1 MKVTTEARFVSVHL
15 LWKQHVTEGFY
26 LVLFLMLEVLK
37 LEDHFIMSKTLSTA
51 KTPRIASYKIPTDTW
66 ALAAFL
72 IGLATFVRF
81 VGSDQLHVIAEG
93 VLFLVFVIAGLDFIF
108 PLVKP
113 NSTLGGAELKTLAL
127 ASAALL
133 GWSVLA
139 A

>member
-1 MKVTTEARFVSVHL
+1 
-15 LWKQHVTEGFY
+15 
-26 LVLFLMLEVLK
+26 
-37 LEDHFIMSKTLSTA
+37 MSKTLNPA
-51 KTPRIASYKIPTDTW
+51 KAPRITSYKIPTDTW

-93 VLFLVFVIAGLDFIF
+93 VLFLVFVITGLDFIF

>member
-1 MKVTTEARFVSVHL
+1 
-15 LWKQHVTEGFY
+15 
-26 LVLFLMLEVLK
+26 
-37 LEDHFIMSKTLSTA
+37 MSKTLNPA
-51 KTPRIASYKIPTDTW
+51 KAPRITSYKIPPDTW

-81 VGSDQLHVIAEG
+81 VGNDQLHVIAEG
-93 VLFLVFVIAGLDFIF
+93 VLFLVFVITGLDFIF
-108 PLVKP
+108 PLLRP
-113 NSTLGGAELKTLAL
+113 SSTLGGAELKTLAL